1 MPSRPFVEAVSAQ
14 RRIDVYT
21 DGCGLPLDI
30 PELRAL
36 ALRSLVTMFDEKEKL
51 FSRRVILKED
61 GFQKEAP
68 SVRRTIIALLGLQR
82 LVESGVPQPFDVA
95 SIQEVILEDTSW
107 VGSVGDLGLLAWLT
121 AECAPERLGKL
132 FKEFDFGTALDTFP
146 DGRQARTKEIAWFL
160 TGIAYAHLSRAGNL
174 PDLTDVAVDAYRLLQ
189 NNQSEGGIFGHAA
202 FPRFLRL
209 AFCRR
214 FGTFA
219 DQVFAIYA
227 FTVFAKAFQIEEP
240 LESAL
245 SCANSVRA
253 LQGEMGQWWF
263 LYDRYACRVV
273 NRYPVCSGYQDGTAP
288 VGLLALGEA
297 TGQSFLE
304 PICKGLSW
312 VAGANE
318 LGRDLRDLD
327 KGSIWDAIEPTRQI
341 ANYREGALSI
351 LKISRGPR
359 AEDLRIRYE
368 ARSDH
373 FGWLLY
379 AFGKFGAPEPM
390 IAAKAATAG

>member
-14 RRIDVYT
+14 RRIDVYA

-36 ALRSLVTMFDEKEKL
+36 ALRSLVAMFDEKEKL
-51 FSRRVILKED
+51 FSRRVTLKED
-61 GFQKEAP
+61 GFHREGT
-68 SVRRTIIALLGLQR
+68 SRRRTIIALLGLQR
-82 LVESGVPQPFDVA
+82 VVESGAPQPFDIA
-95 SIQEVILEDTSW
+95 SIQEVILGDTSW
-107 VGSVGDLGLLAWLT
+107 VESVGDLGLLTWFIA
-121 AECAPERLGKL
+121 ACAPERLETL
-132 FKEFDFGTALDTFP
+132 FKKFDFGAALDTFS

-160 TGIAYAHLSRAGNL
+160 TGIAYARLSGAESL

-219 DQVFAIYA
+219 DQIFAIYA

-273 NRYPVCSGYQDGTAP
+273 NRYPVCSRYQDGTAP

-304 PICKGLSW
+304 PIYKGLSW

-318 LGRDLRDLD
+318 LGCDLRDLD
-327 KGSIWDAIEPTRQI
+327 RGFIWDAIEPTRQI
-341 ANYREGALSI
+341 ANYREAALSVM
-351 LKISRGPR
+351 KISGRQR
-359 AEDLRIRYE
+359 ADDLRVRFE
-368 ARSDH
+368 ARPDH
-373 FGWLLY
+373 FGWQLY
-379 AFGKFGAPEPM
+379 AFGTFGAPRPM
-390 IAAKAATAG
+390 TAAKAASAG